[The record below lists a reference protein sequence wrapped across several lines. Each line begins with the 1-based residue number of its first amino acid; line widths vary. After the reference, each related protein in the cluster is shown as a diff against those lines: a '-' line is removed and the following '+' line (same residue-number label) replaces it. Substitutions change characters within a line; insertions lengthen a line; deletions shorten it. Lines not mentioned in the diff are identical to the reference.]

1 MGKTANIK
9 FNGGIIHTPS
19 DVSPVDGDLNECI
32 NLVPSDG
39 ELKPLEMPQKIFP
52 NGGVGG
58 VVAAIHKGT
67 WGKHFIKVNNYNNT
81 IWFLD
86 ENMLPI
92 EPRSITFESKIKW
105 VQCLGTYVIVGTDS
119 AVEYIVYKNGV
130 YRLIGQSVQSPDI
143 EFYIKNGGDEN
154 LYKQT
159 TPAPSIDT
167 SIPGH
172 SSVNGLPVFI
182 NYFNNSLWIQVQ
194 GNYYNGN
201 SHFDVVWQRILDNI
215 TAKINKA
222 YTDMKKDSRFCYP
235 FFIRYAIKLKTGDY
249 VGYSRPILIV
259 PSSEKNPIVMY
270 YANNGYVAESLNNIG
285 VWVQWNPVVELT
297 AFNVYFK
304 FSQQSIDVLKSL
316 EDLIEGVEVFMTSPL
331 YTHKESNM
339 DINHMFPN
347 ASSTTQYRL
356 YPKNYIVDAGTCLLK
371 NEVKELLTKHT
382 QNRNIQ
388 ETYNLYNTGG
398 QLVYTA
404 HIDGEYGFE
413 LPVYDLEEQKEAL
426 LSNGALFYKVKS
438 LTIDDIIAMGCGEQ
452 KLTIKEEVLN
462 NLETQLQMP
471 NNDFHSAEIISYE
484 CANEY
489 NGRLVVANESTS
501 LQKHYKYE
509 SGSSDIDLK
518 FVVLINEQRI
528 VHHVQQG
535 NVSQYLFGSFIFY
548 PYTECSDV
556 YVRIDNKYYKCHMR
570 QHPSLTGS
578 YFYCGYQPLK
588 NANVANVEY
597 LIEITQ
603 GEYEAIEPTSTAYSY
618 NNILKLSNFASPM
631 AFDVNNMVEIGKNNI
646 ICIATNTIPMSEGQ
660 YGQFPLVVFTDS
672 GIYAIGVVSDGTLGS
687 VSLVSSSDTLMG
699 SPGLG
704 QPNVISDGQSL
715 YFITKRGL
723 MEMRGLQVRCV
734 SEVLNG
740 GTWKYSDYRDCVNP
754 NQGKVQY
761 QNIVM
766 LFGDGI
772 KNSQTFNQAI
782 SNPNNPA
789 FLAFDYKHNRILVT
803 NPSLRA
809 HWLYSI
815 TDHKWCKLI
824 FNDNYKVDDKSAIQ
838 NICQM
843 MSSGL
848 INVKNPNDAVDGRDI
863 VSAVF
868 DWNASYLQTSDG
880 ELWDL
885 MGAPDEND
893 DAYYKYGFIASRPI
907 RLGSDE
913 HKSIIR
919 LLHRERINSQYGFR
933 GMRLYGSVDGIRF
946 YEITSLHGASY
957 KYFVV
962 LLYTCMKANERYSYM
977 SVEFEE
983 RFQNKLR

>member
-67 WGKHFIKVNNYNNT
+67 WGKHFIKVHNYNNT

-86 ENMLPI
+86 ENMQ
-92 EPRSITFESKIKW
+92 FIKSFTSDSAILW
-105 VQCLGTYVIVGTDS
+105 VQCLGTYVCVGTENDII
-119 AVEYIVYKNGV
+119 YFQYKNGGYLTTINPHPIEIDFRPSDSKIYQYKGSTTLSITDFDGITKQGIPCV
-130 YRLIGQSVQSPDI
+130 PHLTQDTMGIHVSTDNLQSTWQTIIDHIKTQIVTTIMDTKRDKRFVFP
-143 EFYIKNGGDEN
+143 FY
-154 LYKQT
+154 
-159 TPAPSIDT
+159 
-167 SIPGH
+167 
-172 SSVNGLPVFI
+172 V
-182 NYFNNSLWIQVQ
+182 
-194 GNYYNGN
+194 
-201 SHFDVVWQRILDNI
+201 
-215 TAKINKA
+215 
-222 YTDMKKDSRFCYP
+222 M
-235 FFIRYAIKLKTGDY
+235 YAIKLKTGKY
-249 VGYSRPILIV
+249 IMQSRPILIL
-259 PSSEKNPIVMY
+259 PSTDKNPILMY
-270 YANNGYVAESLNNIG
+270 YACDGESYGHTLTPVTGYYYYPKFVLNPKIAISASKLQLRINSDDLSWLRSSDEVESVDIFL
-285 VWVQWNPVVELT
+285 
-297 AFNVYFK
+297 
-304 FSQQSIDVLKSL
+304 SL
-316 EDLIEGVEVFMTSPL
+316 QHWS
-331 YTHKESNM
+331 YNESNM
-339 DINHMFPN
+339 TTSWLLQEDRYIHPLNN
-347 ASSTTQYRL
+347 ADDDNFYGETHSMSTEKIFNKFASGVHDQKIHIDNATVIISSGNIAYYVSKKGRFGIDLPST
-356 YPKNYIVDAGTCLLK
+356 KIEEKLLSDGNFYK
-371 NEVKELLTKHT
+371 IKSIKP
-382 QNRNIQ
+382 QDF
-388 ETYNLYNTGG
+388 YNL
-398 QLVYTA
+398 A
-404 HIDGEYGFE
+404 I
-413 LPVYDLEEQKEAL
+413 
-426 LSNGALFYKVKS
+426 SNGDYFDFDFDE
-438 LTIDDIIAMGCGEQ
+438 DDLI
-452 KLTIKEEVLN
+452 
-462 NLETQLQMP
+462 NLETQPGFDNATISYSKLCSRVAGIYNSRLVLANINKNDEDFLNFSNYDTQNFITDIELKFLISSDNNQQTIHISGIKASLSRFIDYIYAPYNKCQHCYMKVKINNIDTYYKVDMTQHDSLNGTYYFNKFKDFQYFLNNATPIQAWEWNSLQDTNSDSLMP
-471 NNDFHSAEIISYE
+471 N
-484 CANEY
+484 
-489 NGRLVVANESTS
+489 L
-501 LQKHYKYE
+501 LMM
-509 SGSSDIDLK
+509 SD
-518 FVVLINEQRI
+518 
-528 VHHVQQG
+528 
-535 NVSQYLFGSFIFY
+535 
-548 PYTECSDV
+548 T
-556 YVRIDNKYYKCHMR
+556 
-570 QHPSLTGS
+570 
-578 YFYCGYQPLK
+578 
-588 NANVANVEY
+588 
-597 LIEITQ
+597 
-603 GEYEAIEPTSTAYSY
+603 
-618 NNILKLSNFASPM
+618 ASPM
-631 AFDVNNMVEIGKNNI
+631 SYNINNAVEVGAGDILNV
-646 ICIATNTIPMSEGQ
+646 AANTIPMSEGQ
-660 YGQFPLVVFTDS
+660 YGQYPLIVFTNS
-672 GIYAIGVVSDGTLGS
+672 GIHAVGISNDGSFTGI
-687 VSLVSSSDTLMG
+687 SLVSSSDTLMG

-740 GTWKYSDYRDCVNP
+740 GTWKYSDYRDCANP

-772 KNSQTFNQAI
+772 KNSQTFNQAV
-782 SNPNNPA
+782 SDPNNPA

-815 TDHKWCKLI
+815 TDHKWCKMI

-838 NICQM
+838 NISQM

-946 YEITSLHGASY
+946 YEITSLRGASY

-962 LLYTCMKANERYSYM
+962 LIYTCMKANERYSYM
-977 SVEFEE
+977 SVEFDEK
-983 RFQNKLR
+983 FQNKLR